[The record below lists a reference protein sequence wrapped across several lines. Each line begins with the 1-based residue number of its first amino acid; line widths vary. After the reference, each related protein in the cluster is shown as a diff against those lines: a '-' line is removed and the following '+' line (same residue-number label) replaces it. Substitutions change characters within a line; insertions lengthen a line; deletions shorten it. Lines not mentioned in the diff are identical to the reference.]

1 MHPKMNPKHKTH
13 IAKGSDCPPHWL
25 IFDARN
31 QTLGRLASE
40 LAKILRGK
48 HRVDFTPHADTGD
61 GVIVINAE
69 KVKVTG
75 AKASRKVY
83 RHYTGY
89 MGGLRETPYQTMM
102 ARKPTYIIERAVTG
116 MMPKTRLAR
125 HQIKRLRV
133 FAGEQHDLAAQKPQ
147 IVPT

>member
-1 MHPKMNPKHKTH
+1 MNPKHKTH
-13 IAKGSDCPPHWL
+13 IARGSDCPPNWL

-31 QTLGRLASE
+31 QILGRLASE

-48 HRVDFTPHADTGD
+48 HRVNFTPHADTGD

-83 RHYTGY
+83 RHYTGFL
-89 MGGLRETPYQTMM
+89 GGLRETNYQTML
-102 ARKPTYIIERAVTG
+102 ARKPAHIIEHAVGG

-133 FAGEQHDLAAQKPQ
+133 FAGEHHNLHAQQPQ